1 MIELK
6 PIIKDDGAIIGFAE
20 LEHRVTTIDG
30 VGQSGKTTMIVENVK
45 DDLRNGYDILI
56 IDTHMQHQI
65 LDIALSNRNRYYKKQ
80 GIVKTVLTEKDIGSN
95 LITCSGIDMLYVD
108 EWFSLK
114 ESSKDQ
120 IVGFLIRNPDIKAVL
135 AGNAPNI
142 AQLKEDVGM
151 LSKSFG
157 GCNLL

>member
-56 IDTHMQHQI
+56 IDTHEQRFPKPR
-65 LDIALSNRNRYYKKQ
+65 A
-80 GIVKTVLTEKDIGSN
+80 GGSIPLGPTN
-95 LITCSGIDMLYVD
+95 NSQQP
-108 EWFSLK
+108 
-114 ESSKDQ
+114 ESS
-120 IVGFLIRNPDIKAVL
+120 IPLYIK
-135 AGNAPNI
+135 
-142 AQLKEDVGM
+142 Q
-151 LSKSFG
+151 F
-157 GCNLL
+157 